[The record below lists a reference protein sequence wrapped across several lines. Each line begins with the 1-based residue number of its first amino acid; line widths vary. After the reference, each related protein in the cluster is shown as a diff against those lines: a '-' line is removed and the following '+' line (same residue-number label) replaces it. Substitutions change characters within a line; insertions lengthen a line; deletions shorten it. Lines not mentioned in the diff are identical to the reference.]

1 MWDECAVAQP
11 TFGLHLSKLWE
22 NTKDV
27 TIEQIYTT
35 QNLFMSGEL
44 ERRVE
49 WVCQFWIWS
58 VNGQTPN
65 KDLLATSDC
74 LSCWSVC
81 LFNSYC
87 VLREFI
93 VFLSTFNQFNTKA
106 QSKSKAHLVD
116 RDSHFFFLNTC
127 VQHNHGGDNQW
138 DCLLLYESHNHASFT
153 VKSDVLMFSIKTLN
167 FHPTWL
173 SNSLS
178 VVCSLYYTK
187 LSVFFSLCVML
198 CLWLIKTCVQLFYPK
213 KLPTS
218 QHRLPY

>member
-58 VNGQTPN
+58 ENGQTPN

-87 VLREFI
+87 VLREF
-93 VFLSTFNQFNTKA
+93 VFLSTFNQFITKA

-116 RDSHFFFLNTC
+116 SDSLFFLNTC
-127 VQHNHGGDNQW
+127 VQHNHGGNNQW
-138 DCLLLYESHNHASFT
+138 DCLLLYESYILFFINALCDLTRSLFTFASFT
-153 VKSDVLMFSIKTLN
+153 VKSDALMFSIKTLN
-167 FHPTWL
+167 FHPTWAI
-173 SNSLS
+173 
-178 VVCSLYYTK
+178 V
-187 LSVFFSLCVML
+187 
-198 CLWLIKTCVQLFYPK
+198 
-213 KLPTS
+213 
-218 QHRLPY
+218 

>member
-35 QNLFMSGEL
+35 QNLFVSGEL
-44 ERRVE
+44 ERRAE
-49 WVCQFWIWS
+49 WVCQFWVWS

-116 RDSHFFFLNTC
+116 RDSHFFKHLCSAQSWRRLTMGLFAFVRSIHPIFINVSCDLTRS
-127 VQHNHGGDNQW
+127 
-138 DCLLLYESHNHASFT
+138 LFTFASFT
-153 VKSDVLMFSIKTLN
+153 VKSDALMFSIKTLN

-173 SNSLS
+173 SNSLNECCMFT
-178 VVCSLYYTK
+178 VL
-187 LSVFFSLCVML
+187 
-198 CLWLIKTCVQLFYPK
+198 
-213 KLPTS
+213 
-218 QHRLPY
+218 H